1 MPKISPDIGKR
12 IRQLRDSVNPSQIS
26 FAKIL
31 RCSNTY
37 LSDIERGRTKP
48 SLEFLLSVSENTT
61 CDLHWLL
68 TGEGNIYK
76 ETSPFTM
83 QQKLRALNKLAKGGK
98 RNASVIAESKIR
110 LKTQETIS
118 GKIAVRPVPILNTVP
133 AGFPETPIDDFII
146 DWVLIP
152 MELKDSKAFALIV
165 TGKSMYPKIDDGEII
180 IISPQTKVSSG
191 QIGAFR
197 INGDVT
203 IKKLLVK
210 EEATYLI
217 AENDEYPPIVLKEG
231 DELTAIGRA
240 VYQVKKIE

>member
-1 MPKISPDIGKR
+1 MDTVGDRIKIIRKMKR
-12 IRQLRDSVNPSQIS
+12 LNQKAFARLIDLKNAIDVSRLEKNQRKHTSTILVNIS
-26 FAKIL
+26 KKCNI
-31 RCSNTY
+31 
-37 LSDIERGRTKP
+37 
-48 SLEFLLSVSENTT
+48 SL
-61 CDLHWLL
+61 DWLL
-68 TGEGNIYK
+68 LGIGDMYK
-76 ETSPFTM
+76 
-83 QQKLRALNKLAKGGK
+83 KGGPYEIQQQVK
-98 RNASVIAESKIR
+98 KQYSWAK
-110 LKTQETIS
+110 KTKQMQDRI
-118 GKIAVRPVPILNTVP
+118 IPVRPVPILNTVP

-152 MELKDSKAFALIV
+152 MELKDPKAFALVV